1 MAVAPFAIIAGP
13 GKVWAKSLGVG
24 GSPIT
29 MPGVEPAE
37 DPTEAIPTTSWAAED
52 FMGRTEGGVTVRN
65 PQSVELLYVDQVIL
79 PLKGIRTEAS
89 LEVEYQ
95 IAEIT
100 LERYAKLMNDALVTT
115 AAGPPAVK
123 HFRFPASTEVVR
135 FSVLVRF
142 PSPYENTRAQ
152 IHIPVAIMSGEPEM
166 TFVKDDKA
174 TLSVTWQ
181 GLEDP
186 ANLGTFGRIIA
197 KTSAG

>member
-13 GKVWAKSLGVG
+13 GKVWAKSIGVG

-29 MPGVEPAE
+29 MPSVGTAE
-37 DPTEAIPTTSWAAED
+37 DAAEAIDANWTAAE

-65 PQSVELLYVDQVIL
+65 PQNIELLGVDQVIL

-95 IAEIT
+95 IAEIN

-115 AAGPPAVK
+115 DPGPPAVK

-152 IHIPVAIMSGEPEM
+152 IEIPVAIQSGEPEM

-174 TLSVTWQ
+174 TLAVTWQ